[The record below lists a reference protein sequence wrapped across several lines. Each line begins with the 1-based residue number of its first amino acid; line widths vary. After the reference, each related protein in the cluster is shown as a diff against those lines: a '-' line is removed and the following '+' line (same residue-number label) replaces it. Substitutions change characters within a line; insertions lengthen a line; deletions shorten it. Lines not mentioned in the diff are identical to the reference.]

1 VIDLLKNTVCLMMQV
16 KLTNAPHLSKYFD
29 KNSKDTQQLLISHYI
44 CNWVDDVTWLQTK
57 WNISRTKHGN
67 QNLQNKLLY
76 TLRALSFKKIK
87 LLIILLSKVFII
99 IINLKSVLFKCST
112 VALLPQESQTFQTGI
127 LSWNEYFLSGCLNLC
142 KRNVFIIG

>member
-1 VIDLLKNTVCLMMQV
+1 MIKICILLNQSLNENARKLYNNLFWRFLFSCLVLDIFHLFVTMWRHLLNYIWDISKCCVSLLFLIDLLNNTVCLMMQV

-44 CNWVDDVTWLQTK
+44 SNWVDDVTWLQTK

-76 TLRALSFKKIK
+76 SFT
-87 LLIILLSKVFII
+87 
-99 IINLKSVLFKCST
+99 ST
-112 VALLPQESQTFQTGI
+112 FV
-127 LSWNEYFLSGCLNLC
+127 
-142 KRNVFIIG
+142 